1 MSEFQS
7 LKNHFLIAMPSLQDP
22 NFVRSVTL
30 LCEHNE
36 EGAMGIVVN
45 HPTEVTTSELLDHLE
60 IKISPDFNERPV
72 LAGGPVQTDRGFV
85 IHRNDKHW
93 QSSLEV
99 SKDIIITT
107 SQDILKAFP
116 HDDTLS
122 DAFIALGYAGWGPGQ
137 LENELAENAW
147 LSTPASAD
155 ILFKTKVSERWN
167 KATAL
172 LGIDI
177 SQLSF
182 EAGHA

>member
-1 MSEFQS
+1 MSEFHS
-7 LKNHFLIAMPSLQDP
+7 LKNHFLIAMPNLQDP

-45 HPTEVTTSELLDHLE
+45 HPTEVSTSELLDHLE
-60 IKISPDFNERPV
+60 IKVDRNFIERPV

-85 IHRNDKHW
+85 IHRGKGDW

-99 SKDIIITT
+99 SEQITITT
-107 SQDILKAFP
+107 SQDILQALP
-116 HDDTLS
+116 RDSRLA
-122 DAFIALGYAGWGPGQ
+122 DAFVALGYAGWGPGQ
-137 LENELAENAW
+137 LEAELAENAW

-155 ILFKTKVSERWN
+155 ILFTTQVEERWSR
-167 KATAL
+167 AAAL

-177 SQLSF
+177 SHLST
-182 EAGHA
+182 ETGHA